1 MGGNYEKGM
10 YKQLME
16 VISRLDDFAKEHK
29 QEVTA
34 LKEEIT
40 ELKTE
45 NKQLREENQVLRND
59 NARLRSI
66 INNNSSN
73 SSLPPSTDQKGGK
86 SANTFNSR
94 NKTER
99 KAGGQKGHRGTT
111 LTKSDIEEKIQSG
124 KCRHEDRTIGNT
136 ASKKYVTKYVI
147 DLKAETVVTEVR
159 IYADESGNFSIPME
173 YRSDVTYGATRS

>member
-10 YKQLME
+10 YKQFME
-16 VISRLDDFAKEHK
+16 VMARLNDFEKEHK

-45 NKQLREENQVLRND
+45 NKQLREENQLLRND

-66 INNNSSN
+66 INNDSSN

-86 SANTFNSR
+86 PANTFNSR
-94 NKTER
+94 KKTER
-99 KAGGQKGHRGTT
+99 KAGGQ
-111 LTKSDIEEKIQSG
+111 
-124 KCRHEDRTIGNT
+124 N
-136 ASKKYVTKYVI
+136 
-147 DLKAETVVTEVR
+147 
-159 IYADESGNFSIPME
+159 
-173 YRSDVTYGATRS
+173 GANY